1 MNKNVKKAVAMI
13 DEKEG
18 RRREKLAK
26 AEAEAA
32 ETRAKLEKLQ
42 EAMTAAES
50 AEQYKELLKEKRD
63 LEAVLEFCEKRIKEA
78 KGEYLT
84 PEEYKAAMMETQ
96 KAFAA
101 LKEEKRAAIREAANN
116 LLSLYYSYDT
126 EAMELNKVIQ
136 KIAALHRTTPQ
147 TLEVNSISGDDTE
160 LREFTIAFYRIKN
173 AADIKARYSGQK

>member
-13 DEKEG
+13 EEKEG

-32 ETRAKLEKLQ
+32 ETREKLEKLQ

-78 KGEYLT
+78 KGETLT

-96 KAFAA
+96 KAFKA
-101 LKEEKRAAIREAANN
+101 LQEEKRAAIREAANN
-116 LLSLYYSYDT
+116 LISLYYSYDT
-126 EAMELNKVIQ
+126 EAGELNKVLQ
-136 KIAALHRTTPQ
+136 KIATLHRATP
-147 TLEVNSISGDDTE
+147 TILDVNAISGDDTE
-160 LREFTIAFYRIKN
+160 LREFTLAFYRVKN
-173 AADIKARYSGQK
+173 AAEIKARYSGKK